1 MGGSLEGAKCS
12 EKYSVAVIER
22 VDRGTGSSASRSHDS
37 RFAFFWP
44 ESGRSYENCVR
55 SGLVSG
61 RPQSGHAL
69 AVGGTWAWLVTHSP
83 AKWTW
88 FIPVLFVVL
97 GILRCVGVY
106 QHFGQLHEYLK
117 QIESAFSANDDP
129 GGWEHFLQWQSQSL
143 SKSSIAFW
151 SVLLFAAIGVALYE
165 CSR

>member
-69 AVGGTWAWLVTHSP
+69 AVGGTWLPQPKQSRDFRNHLRPKTMTAVADATP
-83 AKWTW
+83 
-88 FIPVLFVVL
+88 L
-97 GILRCVGVY
+97 GIVH
-106 QHFGQLHEYLK
+106 Q
-117 QIESAFSANDDP
+117 AN
-129 GGWEHFLQWQSQSL
+129 G
-143 SKSSIAFW
+143 
-151 SVLLFAAIGVALYE
+151 
-165 CSR
+165 